1 MEPEFSRPLALDR
14 IGSSALS
21 QTLEA
26 SSDERAA
33 LAARFDLQALNHL
46 TARLTV
52 RRVRGGKYVGVT
64 GHVSGDAVQTCVISL
79 EPVPALVESDFAL
92 VLGPIDGAPERGE
105 IELTG
110 EDDELEPWPDEGLDL
125 GEIAAQYF
133 SLALPPYPR
142 AEGAAVPEDY
152 LAPEEEEATAS
163 APASAPDKPNPFA
176 SLAGLA
182 KKG

>member
-14 IGSSALS
+14 IGSSALN

-26 SSDERAA
+26 SPDERAA
-33 LAARFDLQALNHL
+33 LAVRFDLQALNRL
-46 TARLTV
+46 SARLSV
-52 RRVRGGKYVGVT
+52 RRVRGGKYIGVT

-110 EDDELEPWPDEGLDL
+110 EDDELEPWPEEGLDL
-125 GEIAAQYF
+125 GEITAQYF
-133 SLALPPYPR
+133 SLALDPYPR
-142 AEGAAVPEDY
+142 ADGAAM
-152 LAPEEEEATAS
+152 PEEYIVVEEADGGVSATAEES
-163 APASAPDKPNPFA
+163 DKPNPFA
-176 SLAGLA
+176 RLAGLA

>member
-14 IGSSALS
+14 IGSSALI

-26 SSDERAA
+26 SPDERVA
-33 LAARFDLQALNHL
+33 LAARFDLPALNRL
-46 TARLTV
+46 TARLSV

-64 GHVSGDAVQTCVISL
+64 GHVSGDAVQACVISL
-79 EPVPALVESDFAL
+79 EPVPVLVESDFAL
-92 VLGPIDGAPERGE
+92 VLGPIDAAPERGE

-110 EDDELEPWPDEGLDL
+110 EDDELEPWPEEGLDL
-125 GEIAAQYF
+125 GEITAQYF

-152 LAPEEEEATAS
+152 TVVEEEGEGNFATKEES
-163 APASAPDKPNPFA
+163 DKPNPFA